1 MDGSFLWVESF
12 MPKKTSI
19 EQSTE
24 TQIAV
29 MVESVGTIKRDV
41 SEIKEKLESHYVTKE
56 EFDPIKKVVYGMVSL
71 ILVAVIGALLAL
83 VIIR

>member
-1 MDGSFLWVESF
+1 
-12 MPKKTSI
+12 MPKKTI
-19 EQSTE
+19 AEQSTE

-71 ILVAVIGALLAL
+71 VLVAVIGALLAL

>member
-1 MDGSFLWVESF
+1 
-12 MPKKTSI
+12 MPRKTI
-19 EQSTE
+19 AEQSSE

-29 MVESVGTIKRDV
+29 MVESIGTIKRDV

-83 VIIR
+83 VIIK

>member
-1 MDGSFLWVESF
+1 
-12 MPKKTSI
+12 MPKKTII

-29 MVESVGTIKRDV
+29 MIESVGTIKRDV

>member
-1 MDGSFLWVESF
+1 